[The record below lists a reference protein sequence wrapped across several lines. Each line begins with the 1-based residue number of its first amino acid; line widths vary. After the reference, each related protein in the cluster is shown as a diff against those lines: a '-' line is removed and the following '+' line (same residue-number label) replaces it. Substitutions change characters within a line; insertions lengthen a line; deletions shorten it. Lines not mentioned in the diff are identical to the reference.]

1 MESLKILLVDDHD
14 LFRKGVAALLALR
27 PGFQVVGEASDGAE
41 VLPRARETRPDI
53 VLLDVNMPN
62 CSGLD
67 VIQTLK
73 QEMPHVRVIMLTVSD
88 SNHDLFAA
96 IRNGADG
103 YLVKNIKPDRL
114 FEMLEGIRLGESP
127 LSDSLTAK
135 VLGELRRMDRTA
147 EAAPEE
153 RDRLTARDIEVLQ
166 LVARGATNKEIAL
179 DLHITENTVKI
190 HLHNILEKLHL
201 ENRVQAA
208 MYAVREGLVEDGRP
222 NP

>member
-1 MESLKILLVDDHD
+1 MEALRILLVDDHD

-62 CSGLD
+62 SGLD
-67 VIQTLK
+67 VIKSLK
-73 QEMPHVRVIMLTVSD
+73 HEMPHIRVIMLTVSD

-96 IRNGADG
+96 IHNGADG

-127 LSDSLTAK
+127 ISDSLTTK
-135 VLGELRRMDRTA
+135 VFGELRRVDRTA

-153 RDRLTARDIEVLQ
+153 RDRLTARDLEVLQ
-166 LVARGATNKEIAL
+166 HVARGATNKEIAL
-179 DLHITENTVKI
+179 ALHITENTVKI

-208 MYAVREGLVEDGRP
+208 MYALREGLVEDGRLCP
-222 NP
+222 